1 MNVSVNAA
9 YSNFWMNKFS
19 RCTRMENVSL
29 ISMIE
34 DYVVEESIGVTI
46 SFGN

>member
-1 MNVSVNAA
+1 MNVLVNAA

-19 RCTRMENVSL
+19 RCTRYERV
-29 ISMIE
+29 SMIE
-34 DYVVEESIGVTI
+34 DYVVKESIGVTI